1 MKSFLKFSLLLA
13 LIVVG
18 RFSKQPAPTVV
29 AQAPAPTSAA
39 RNPIPEITLVHQV
52 LTSEPV
58 LPQPPLLSPY
68 ADTDLRPADTMSF
81 NAF

>member
-18 RFSKQPAPTVV
+18 KLAKQPAPSVL
-29 AQAPAPTSAA
+29 AQAPTEIAPAIPTS
-39 RNPIPEITLVHQV
+39 EVTLVHQV

-58 LPQPPLLSPY
+58 PPQPQIISHY
-68 ADTDLRPADTMSF
+68 DDLRVVDTMAIT
-81 NAF
+81 AF